1 MCALCVCV
9 CEGRGS
15 EREKREE
22 EGGVYHNK
30 IKMDEFTFFF
40 ICRVIYLA
48 PMTEFYKEEINNK
61 NQGINFGG
69 KRRNPARFLGP
80 AGTKCSALL
89 TNFKL

>member
-1 MCALCVCV
+1 MRCVCAKG
-9 CEGRGS
+9 EGARG
-15 EREKREE
+15 
-22 EGGVYHNK
+22 GGVYHNK

-69 KRRNPARFLGP
+69 ERRNPARFLGP
-80 AGTKCSALL
+80 AGKNALRC
-89 TNFKL
+89 

>member
-1 MCALCVCV
+1 MCAVCVCV
-9 CEGRGS
+9 KGEGAR
-15 EREKREE
+15 ERRERW
-22 EGGVYHNK
+22 GVYHNK

-69 KRRNPARFLGP
+69 KGEIPRGFSALLGK
-80 AGTKCSALL
+80 KCSALL
-89 TNFKL
+89 TNFKLQL